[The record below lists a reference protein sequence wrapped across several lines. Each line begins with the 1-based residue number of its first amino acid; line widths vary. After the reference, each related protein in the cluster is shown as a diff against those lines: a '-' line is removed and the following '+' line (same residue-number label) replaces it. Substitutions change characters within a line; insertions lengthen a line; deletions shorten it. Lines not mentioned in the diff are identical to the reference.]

1 MLKFL
6 RLYQGWILAIFG
18 TFLVITFLLPQA
30 IQGLFQNAATTGGD
44 WATVGDGE
52 VVSTGQL
59 LELQKELADTEDK
72 IEMARRF
79 YNGAV

>member
-44 WATVGDGE
+44 AGLHRRSHG
-52 VVSTGQL
+52 
-59 LELQKELADTEDK
+59 
-72 IEMARRF
+72 RRF
-79 YNGAV
+79 TPCSENIRGNHHADHF